1 MCFTWWW
8 RYCAWL
14 LSLKQEKKNRQLRKK
29 KKLKQTQSSLA
40 TLLVLEG
47 THIRA
52 WSILNNQKC
61 LRTHFKVDFCLFC
74 TVLAANLFK
83 YGRKRWVSWFKVTY
97 LNMLTCFF
105 FVSKTVFNVTRS
117 KEIVYFKCRAQSQIT
132 KRLWTAEI
140 CILCGHR
147 CC

>member
-29 KKLKQTQSSLA
+29 KKLKQTQGLLA

-47 THIRA
+47 THIPY
-52 WSILNNQKC
+52 SILNNQKC

-74 TVLAANLFK
+74 IVLAANLFK

-105 FVSKTVFNVTRS
+105 LSQRQYLMLRS
-117 KEIVYFKCRAQSQIT
+117 KEIVYFKCRAQPQIT